1 MTRNDTFLK
10 ILFAIEVALVPMV
23 IFAYLFLP
31 EWSMGIFVAGILLT
45 KICVELFKNKLNKT
59 HVIMIA
65 VGNIFIFTTLLIFF
79 IVQNLINMPL
89 AIVVIVLIWLFNI
102 LNVLMRNKTMPDIIS
117 AVDYCYVL
125 FEILTLIAFTFLVF
139 SSLVT
144 YIGLYAIL
152 LTTAVSV
159 VYKIYFEIRY
169 DSIFDKMFKRKRK

>member
-1 MTRNDTFLK
+1 MARNDTFLK

-45 KICVELFKNKLNKT
+45 KIWVELFKNKLNST

-65 VGNIFIFTTLLIFF
+65 IGNIFIFTTLLIFF
-79 IVQNLINMPL
+79 MVKGLVNIPL
-89 AIVVIVLIWLFNI
+89 SIVVIVLIWLFNI
-102 LNVLMRNKTMPDIIS
+102 LNVLMRNKSIPDTIL

-152 LTTAVSV
+152 LTTAVSII
-159 VYKIYFEIRY
+159 YKIYYAIRY
-169 DSIFDKMFKRKRK
+169 LGIFNKIFKRKK

>member
-1 MTRNDTFLK
+1 MARNDPFLK

-31 EWSMGIFVAGILLT
+31 EWSIGIFVAGILLT
-45 KICVELFKNKLNKT
+45 KIWVELFKNKLNKT

-79 IVQNLINMPL
+79 MVEGLVNIPL
-89 AIVVIVLIWLFNI
+89 SIVVIVLIWLFNI
-102 LNVLMRNKTMPDIIS
+102 LNVLMRNKSIPDFIL

-125 FEILTLIAFTFLVF
+125 FEILTLVAFTFLVF

-159 VYKIYFEIRY
+159 IYKIYYAIRY
-169 DSIFDKMFKRKRK
+169 LGIFNKFSKSKK